1 MSDEYV
7 VETECLTKYYGA
19 TKGIEDVSIQVK
31 SGEVYGFLGL
41 NGAGK
46 TTTLR
51 ILLDLIRPT
60 SGRARV
66 FGLDCQRDS
75 FKVRRRVGYL
85 PEDASLYR
93 NMSGRG
99 LLNFLGDIDKNVDKD
114 FLRELVERFDIDL
127 EKRVKDY
134 SKGMRQKLALIQA
147 FMSRPDLIILDEPTG
162 GLDPLMQQEFYK
174 LVEEERLSGRTIFM
188 SSHNLAE
195 VQRVCDRVGIIRE
208 GSMMVV
214 EEVEALRREAGK
226 IVRVSFAEDVD
237 GAHLETEGVVSIS
250 RSDGYF
256 TIAVGE
262 DIDSVVK
269 KISKF
274 KINDMTIQE
283 ATLEDIF
290 FTYYQGEKE
299 T

>member
-1 MSDEYV
+1 
-7 VETECLTKYYGA
+7 KYYGA

-31 SGEVYGFLGL
+31 RGEVYGFLGL

-46 TTTLR
+46 TTTIR